1 MINFNKNIYT
11 ISRKLEK
18 FINKKKIFNKEIT
31 LAFPRNPLHVR
42 FISQNLKSYDL
53 IIYREKFMEKVL
65 EEQKI
70 KNAFYIGREFVPK
83 FKDFIKN
90 PFSVR
95 TYNKIYYQIILKKII
110 NLKIKKLI
118 IFLENEPAEC
128 FFMDNINYSKV
139 ELWEEGVMH
148 YLPTDNNTLW
158 LIRKIGQLIYGF
170 YPKHIFRKRIDRKKF
185 LVKDRFK
192 MKNLKLNTSNPL
204 KKKNKIDKCAYI
216 GNAFADDK
224 VITVKNLSDI
234 LIKISKKTNAPVIYF
249 PHPRES
255 KKILL
260 SLRKYLTKT
269 KVKLYEGNTNTLN
282 HFKRNTYLYYFS
294 GISSTLLEIDEPNKC
309 YWIPYIIGLEKLHKS
324 LVNAK
329 VFPVKTIK
337 SISQIRKNVK

>member
-139 ELWEEGVMH
+139 EL
-148 YLPTDNNTLW
+148 
-158 LIRKIGQLIYGF
+158 
-170 YPKHIFRKRIDRKKF
+170 
-185 LVKDRFK
+185 
-192 MKNLKLNTSNPL
+192 
-204 KKKNKIDKCAYI
+204 
-216 GNAFADDK
+216 
-224 VITVKNLSDI
+224 
-234 LIKISKKTNAPVIYF
+234 
-249 PHPRES
+249 
-255 KKILL
+255 
-260 SLRKYLTKT
+260 
-269 KVKLYEGNTNTLN
+269 
-282 HFKRNTYLYYFS
+282 
-294 GISSTLLEIDEPNKC
+294 
-309 YWIPYIIGLEKLHKS
+309 
-324 LVNAK
+324 
-329 VFPVKTIK
+329 
-337 SISQIRKNVK
+337 